1 MTARIRHPQRRGKF
15 FNDNESLYFGT
26 DQDVSLTFDGTNLN
40 ATGNWTFP
48 GTSTFSG
55 ASTFSQ
61 LAKFTNV
68 PTSSL
73 DGSILLSSTIPMIG
87 FEQTDASANNGVW
100 DILGYQEAMIFR
112 SANDSGA
119 GNVEWLRVERTGTTI
134 DSVTFFGEVS
144 LKEGA
149 SNNAAVEYVDT
160 DNTILGNV
168 GFARGTNEYFVGTA
182 QNDLAIE
189 SIFGEIVFATNNTER
204 MALTNAG
211 ALVAGTVDADFDAIT
226 ATSYGGI
233 TEANLV
239 DKSANETITG
249 VWDVTGDLKANSN
262 YVLEGYATQRNVLRC
277 LCVRVDP
284 GSTPGTNYNITFD
297 SVRSWNVATPT
308 NATNM
313 TASTTNG
320 SFTSNA
326 NSRILTFDDYSNV
339 IAVISSDMLYSDA
352 NNSTQDLT
360 VDAYPSSSQ
369 LDWSLV
375 ATPGSVTQN
384 HATMTSNSGDFIII
398 RFIFV
403 TNA

>member
-87 FEQTDASANNGVW
+87 FEQTDASATNKVW
-100 DILGYQEAMIFR
+100 DILAYQEAMIFR

-144 LKEGA
+144 LKE
-149 SNNAAVEYVDT
+149 

-168 GFARGTNEYFVGTA
+168 GFARGTNQFFDGTA

-189 SIFGEIVFATNNTER
+189 SIFGEIVFGTNNVER

-211 ALVAGTVDADFDAIT
+211 ALQIKDSTGNDFVSISHGGASVNVQNQGT
-226 ATSYGGI
+226 
-233 TEANLV
+233 
-239 DKSANETITG
+239 TG
-249 VWDVTGDLKANSN
+249 DWNVTGI
-262 YVLEGYATQRNVLRC
+262 G
-277 LCVRVDP
+277 
-284 GSTPGTNYNITFD
+284 
-297 SVRSWNVATPT
+297 
-308 NATNM
+308 
-313 TASTTNG
+313 
-320 SFTSNA
+320 
-326 NSRILTFDDYSNV
+326 
-339 IAVISSDMLYSDA
+339 
-352 NNSTQDLT
+352 
-360 VDAYPSSSQ
+360 
-369 LDWSLV
+369 
-375 ATPGSVTQN
+375 
-384 HATMTSNSGDFIII
+384 GDFWLRDGAGLKISDGLDTS
-398 RFIFV
+398 FV
-403 TNA
+403 VMTHC